1 MINWHSGAKQRCAT
15 QLEDLKEDDPEECL
29 NIYFGKFSVCESEM

>member
-29 NIYFGKFSVCESEM
+29 NIYSVSGSRKCK